1 MSLFRK
7 HFYRKAPDRLV
18 EISEHVYAFDCCFS
32 CDVMGDDEYK
42 LYLDGIVAQLHDHY
56 PDASFMVCNFR
67 AGYQRSR
74 ISTLLSQYRMW
85 VMDYPNQQGSVPLL
99 PLQTGIMAIRR
110 LWNWHITRVLYMELL
125 RHASSLN
132 PRPSQLRYLQYISTS
147 SEWPSSEAPLLLDCL
162 ILKGLSHFEWR
173 RDWRPSL
180 RVFGQDPKARACRSS
195 ILLFSTP
202 KTDHMY
208 KQEECILVMLDIQC
222 RVQGDIV
229 LEFVNLSDNLV
240 RRTMMDILWDA
251 KDEFPKELEAEL
263 LFSNAVVPAMS
274 TAPPLCPLMPRGV
287 PPPPP
292 RPPFRYGG
300 PPTSTPPPMGT
311 PSHAMHG
318 GAPPPPP
325 PPPQFRYGGF
335 SPPLRPPMGD
345 PPRPMRGGVPP
356 PPPPPPLR
364 SNRRGVPPPPPPFI
378 YGKPQTP
385 TPPPTGTPSSPMRG
399 GSPRPPPFRYGGH
412 SPPLWQPM
420 GTPSSSIRRVASPPP
435 PPPPM
440 RGGRGRSGLGSSSKR
455 RSSVRPIPLPWA
467 FNKTLREEFQ
477 RYGGQTAPDNVSEIE
492 AFFRGVGEDGKG
504 ERSGFV
510 DLNRSIRCFGSIVNR
525 ASNNNLRV
533 ACLVS
538 NLFGLGFTDVSVPT
552 VLLQKPSGSS
562 CRDLRACLWQ
572 LQDHFP
578 YASLL
583 VFNFREG
590 DQRSQIS
597 DVLSQHDMTVM
608 DYPSHYQNYP
618 LLPLEMIHHFLKSSE
633 SWLSL
638 EGQQNV
644 LAFMLSGL
652 LLYRKQYQEEQKT
665 LEMVQKQAPKDLL
678 HQLSPLNSQPS
689 QLRYLHYI
697 SRRNLGPDWP
707 PSATPLLLDCL
718 ILRDFPHFEGN
729 HGTDITPTR
738 TVKNRLGVPSNFK
751 AASNSGSNER
761 KSALE
766 RISDPIQTKE
776 LSARR
781 APNFESGR
789 LQEVE
794 SRGEEE
800 APMDQDQT
808 EDQITGTERIPAPLR
823 LGTNSSAKKNRRDG
837 IPIAAQSKVAS
848 KRRITNPLKKCV
860 ARSPLLGLNQR
871 RVTPVR
877 ASTSAR
883 RKLIVEKDKE
893 IPCDKGGINFYFK
906 WEWILH
912 TDSGTSRKK
921 GHARDE

>member
-18 EISEHVYAFDCCFS
+18 EISEHVY
-32 CDVMGDDEYK
+32 DDEYK

-85 VMDYPNQQGSVPLL
+85 VMDYPNQQGSVPVL
-99 PLQTGIMAIRR
+99 PLQVISQFLISSESWLDWYHGDQKTLELAYNQGS
-110 LWNWHITRVLYMELL
+110 MELL

-180 RVFGQDPKARACRSS
+180 R
-195 ILLFSTP
+195 
-202 KTDHMY
+202 
-208 KQEECILVMLDIQC
+208 EECILVMLDIQC
-222 RVQGDIV
+222 RVQGDVV
-229 LEFVNLSDNLV
+229 LEFVNLSDNLVCEEMIFRIMFHTAFVRGNVLKV

-292 RPPFRYGG
+292 PPPFRYGGPPTSTPPPAGTPSPEMHGVAPPPPPCSFRHGGLSPPLRQPMGAPTSPIRGRVPPPPPPPFRYGG

-311 PSHAMHG
+311 PSHAMYG

-356 PPPPPPLR
+356 PPPPLR
-364 SNRRGVPPPPPPFI
+364 SNQRGVPPPFI

-412 SPPLWQPM
+412 SPPLWQLM
-420 GTPSSSIRRVASPPP
+420 GTPSSSIRRVAPPPP

-440 RGGRGRSGLGSSSKR
+440 RGGRGRSG
-455 RSSVRPIPLPWA
+455 
-467 FNKTLREEFQ
+467 
-477 RYGGQTAPDNVSEIE
+477 
-492 AFFRGVGEDGKG
+492 
-504 ERSGFV
+504 FV
-510 DLNRSIRCFGSIVNR
+510 DLNRVYNCLCSDCS
-525 ASNNNLRV
+525 STKTLRII
-533 ACLVS
+533 LSRSQSVS
-538 NLFGLGFTDVSVPT
+538 MSSSTDQTVP
-552 VLLQKPSGSS
+552 GWH
-562 CRDLRACLWQ
+562 RRQ

-578 YASLL
+578 YASFL

-608 DYPSHYQNYP
+608 DYPSHYQNCP

-638 EGQQNV
+638 EGQPNVLLMHCEKGGWPV

-665 LEMVQKQAPKDLL
+665 LEMDPKARANRSSILL
-678 HQLSPLNSQPS
+678 FSTPKTEKRTRLNQ
-689 QLRYLHYI
+689 QD
-697 SRRNLGPDWP
+697 G
-707 PSATPLLLDCL
+707 
-718 ILRDFPHFEGN
+718 
-729 HGTDITPTR
+729 
-738 TVKNRLGVPSNFK
+738 
-751 AASNSGSNER
+751 
-761 KSALE
+761 
-766 RISDPIQTKE
+766 
-776 LSARR
+776 
-781 APNFESGR
+781 
-789 LQEVE
+789 
-794 SRGEEE
+794 GEECTLVKL
-800 APMDQDQT
+800 DIQY
-808 EDQITGTERIPAPLR
+808 
-823 LGTNSSAKKNRRDG
+823 
-837 IPIAAQSKVAS
+837 
-848 KRRITNPLKKCV
+848 C
-860 ARSPLLGLNQR
+860 
-871 RVTPVR
+871 RVQGDVVLECIILHDDLVR
-877 ASTSAR
+877 EEMVFRVMFNTAFVR
-883 RKLIVEKDKE
+883 GNVLIVQ
-893 IPCDKGGINFYFK
+893 
-906 WEWILH
+906 
-912 TDSGTSRKK
+912 
-921 GHARDE
+921 RDEMDMLWDAKDQFPKEFN